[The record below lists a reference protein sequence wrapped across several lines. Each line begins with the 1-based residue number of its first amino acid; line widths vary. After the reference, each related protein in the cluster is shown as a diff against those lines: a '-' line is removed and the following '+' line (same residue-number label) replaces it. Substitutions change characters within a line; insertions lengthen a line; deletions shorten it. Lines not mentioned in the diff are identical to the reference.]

1 MADSSHPGPASP
13 DQGEDRDDAPGGAP
27 RERRST
33 RPIGSREANPRLAA
47 AQYVARH
54 RLQIFQRALAGIA
67 VAAFGG
73 GATVV
78 PHLRQSGRTRRL
90 TFVVDA
96 ASPEAG
102 RDYEAFLPRER
113 AFWIAYAHM
122 PKPDVPMVV
131 AIRPA
136 RGWCRA
142 EALAPFFV
150 HLPTP
155 DDAT

>member
-1 MADSSHPGPASP
+1 MADTSHRGPASP
-13 DQGEDRDDAPGGAP
+13 DQGDDQDEARAGAP

-54 RLQIFQRALAGIA
+54 RLQPFQRALTGLAT
-67 VAAFGG
+67 AAFGPD
-73 GATVV
+73 ATVV
-78 PHLRQSGRTRRL
+78 AHLRQTGRTRRV

-102 RDYEAFLPRER
+102 LDYATFLPAEQ
-113 AFWIAYAHM
+113 AFWTAYAHM